1 MLNHYV
7 SQTLILSA
15 AIVSFS
21 ISSSAYGQTVS
32 QDASLKVRLGSQT
45 PVKKRGYLFVNEKY
59 IAPPYD
65 IRQKDGNLVING
77 ESLAVSDE
85 SMVDFQRNGSAR
97 DRGNG
102 GGLLGNQRPRFAGF
116 GSSRRRGGAR
126 TQTPPLGKLK
136 SFISSSAELDVLIV
150 QDNRKPVSLDL
161 TGAGQSLLQVLLGK
175 EDGTTQ
181 EFLNRLPD
189 YDRESAYLLADTFQ
203 SSDAFTT
210 RANSHL
216 DAINNIQV
224 ENQTLAQANLWTDK
238 IGYPLTVAAMVLV
251 VMAFGHLLSNKP
263 TLTQSVMDEFPSSAK
278 SVVGRSLAIVAAL
291 SLIDLVWTMA
301 AAQNGTIREL
311 NPLGSKML
319 DNPTQLFVFKFV
331 ATATAIALLY
341 RLKKQPIAQMASWWS
356 CLILTLLTARWLTFN
371 SMFL

>member
-1 MLNHYV
+1 M
-7 SQTLILSA
+7 Q
-15 AIVSFS
+15 
-21 ISSSAYGQTVS
+21 
-32 QDASLKVRLGSQT
+32 QDASTKAGLGSQT
-45 PVKKRGYLFVNEKY
+45 PVKVRGYLFVNEKY

-65 IRQKDGNLVING
+65 VRQKDGNLVING
-77 ESLAVSDE
+77 EPLAVSDE
-85 SMVDFQRNGSAR
+85 SMADFQRKDSSR
-97 DRGNG
+97 ERGNG

-116 GSSRRRGGAR
+116 GPGPGRRRGGGRA
-126 TQTPPLGKLK
+126 QAPPLGKMK
-136 SFISSSAELDVLIV
+136 NFISSSAELDVLIV

-175 EDGTTQ
+175 EDDTTQ

-189 YDRESAYLLADTFQ
+189 YDRESAYLLADTFEG
-203 SSDAFTT
+203 SDAFAT

-216 DAINNIQV
+216 DAMNSIQV
-224 ENQTLAQANLWTDK
+224 ENRTLVQANLWTDR
-238 IGYPLTVAAMVLV
+238 IGYPLTVVAMVLV

-263 TLTQSVMDEFPSSAK
+263 TLTQSVMDEFPSAAK

-319 DNPTQLFVFKFV
+319 DNPTQLFVFKFI

-341 RLKKQPIAQMASWWS
+341 RLKQQPIAQMASWWS

>member
-7 SQTLILSA
+7 SRALILSA
-15 AIVSFS
+15 AIVPFS
-21 ISSSAYGQTVS
+21 ISSSAHGQTLS
-32 QDASLKVRLGSQT
+32 QDASLKVGLGSQT

-77 ESLAVSDE
+77 EPLAVSDE
-85 SMVDFQRNGSAR
+85 SMVDFQRNGSPR

-102 GGLLGNQRPRFAGF
+102 GGLLGNQRPKFAGF
-116 GSSRRRGGAR
+116 GPGRRRGGAR
-126 TQTPPLGKLK
+126 TQTLPLGKLK

-181 EFLNRLPD
+181 EFFNRIPD

-203 SSDAFTT
+203 SSDAFAT

-278 SVVGRSLAIVAAL
+278 GVVGRSLAIVAAL

-341 RLKKQPIAQMASWWS
+341 RLKKQPVAQMASWWS